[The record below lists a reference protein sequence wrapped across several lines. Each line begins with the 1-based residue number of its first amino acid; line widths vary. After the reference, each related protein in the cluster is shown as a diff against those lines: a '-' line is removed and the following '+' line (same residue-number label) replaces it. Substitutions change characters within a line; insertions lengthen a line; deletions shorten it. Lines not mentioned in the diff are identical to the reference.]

1 MTTVR
6 QTNRTALSLVAGLSL
21 VLALVY
27 APLLIGLGRVSL
39 NLSQLSTG
47 AVLILVMC
55 VLGVRDALAV
65 GRPTPRLQAHGAML
79 LAWVLICL
87 GLTGL
92 LVRWVVPLVL
102 LSFCLAVAAIV
113 SFVFGKEGV
122 RGFLPAIGAVFVFGL
137 LAWLSPSLDWPLRAV
152 AGRQAAEVLAMLHQ
166 PVQLGLVPG
175 KPAELILQVPGQT
188 FVVATECNGF
198 GLLTSALLVATILAF
213 QERLPW
219 LSKLGLL
226 TLAGI
231 IAIVAN
237 FLRIVVISLLAPRL
251 PVPYLLLHEVVGLI
265 LYLAGLALVWRVAT
279 VNRARVP
286 AHG

>member
-1 MTTVR
+1 MTAR
-6 QTNRTALSLVAGLSL
+6 QPDRTAWYLVAGLSL
-21 VLALVY
+21 AVAVLY
-27 APLLIGLGRVSL
+27 APLLKWLGRVSL
-39 NLSQLSTG
+39 TFAQLSTG
-47 AVLILVMC
+47 AVLILVMAG
-55 VLGVRDALAV
+55 LGVRDALAS
-65 GRPTPRLQAHGAML
+65 GRPTPRLQSHGAGL
-79 LAWVLICL
+79 LAWALICL

-92 LVRWVVPLVL
+92 LVRWAVPLVL
-102 LSFCLAVAAIV
+102 LSFCFAVTAIV
-113 SFVFGKEGV
+113 SFLFGKDGV

-137 LAWLSPSLDWPLRAV
+137 LAGLSPSLDWPLRAV
-152 AGRQAAEVLAMLHQ
+152 AGRQAAEVLTMLHQ
-166 PVQLGLVPG
+166 PVRLGLVPG
-175 KPAELILQVPGQT
+175 RPAELLLEVPGRV

-226 TLAGI
+226 TLAGV

-279 VNRARVP
+279 LSRDR
-286 AHG
+286 GRG